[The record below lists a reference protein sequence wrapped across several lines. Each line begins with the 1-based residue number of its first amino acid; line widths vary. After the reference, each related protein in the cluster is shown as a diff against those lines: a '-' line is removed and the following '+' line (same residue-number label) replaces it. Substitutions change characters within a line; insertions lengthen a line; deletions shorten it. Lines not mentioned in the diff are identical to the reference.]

1 MKRQKGEVVL
11 IRKCIIT
18 ASMKIE
24 KSFPPTNKK
33 ENPKTTPRV
42 SCTWWFFSPPSYSW
56 ACTPSSIGT
65 PHGCTLTR
73 PLVVDISNAD
83 ITFGLLWVASGI
95 TCSIAAS
102 IPLINSLSEMTW
114 HLKTTYNLIF
124 QINSYII
131 KICSVSWNMDCIF
144 HNFLIYE
151 RFEKDSFCR
160 EQKKKPEKKL
170 T

>member
-1 MKRQKGEVVL
+1 MKRQKREVVL

-65 PHGCTLTR
+65 PHGCPLTR
-73 PLVVDISNAD
+73 PLVVDISKCPVQDLLDSLVPAAD

-114 HLKTTYNLIF
+114 HLKITYNLH
-124 QINSYII
+124 Y
-131 KICSVSWNMDCIF
+131 K
-144 HNFLIYE
+144 
-151 RFEKDSFCR
+151 
-160 EQKKKPEKKL
+160 
-170 T
+170 